1 MKRLG
6 SKVNNDDNLQ
16 EDILQFAMM
25 FEQLD
30 DEHKKFM
37 LDFLRALNEDE
48 PGTRT
53 AEIIE

>member
-1 MKRLG
+1 M
-6 SKVNNDDNLQ
+6 NNDNNLQ
-16 EDILQFAMM
+16 EDILQYAMM

-48 PGTRT
+48 PGTCT